1 MKMFI
6 VALSFL
12 GLSIAG
18 TANAATIVAGDKI
31 NFQKE
36 SAFVS
41 AVFSKT
47 LCLNGDVYEAT
58 ITKCAKWQNDGQGE
72 RSCLETVKVQARQ
85 PMKSTTQRCAAYE
98 GEAGEKTCV
107 AWITVPFV
115 QNPVRNVSFYNQDQ
129 ELIKTATVTIPACH

>member
-47 LCLNGDVYEAT
+47 LCL
-58 ITKCAKWQNDGQGE
+58 NDGQGE